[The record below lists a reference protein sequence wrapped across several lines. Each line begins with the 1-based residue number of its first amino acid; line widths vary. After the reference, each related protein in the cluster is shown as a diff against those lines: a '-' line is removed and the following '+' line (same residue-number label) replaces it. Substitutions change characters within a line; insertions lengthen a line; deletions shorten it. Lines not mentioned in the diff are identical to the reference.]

1 MRSFDRSLT
10 EPLKK
15 SRRQGIST
23 TNLLASTTPPPDG
36 TSETTPAQRKIIQT
50 TISTSLITGLLV
62 TTIIFTGAEPLLR
75 WIAGPK
81 SAALI
86 PKALLY
92 VRIRA
97 MTAPL
102 AIVGMVSQAICLASV
117 DVVTPA
123 AAVVLCYVIY
133 KIYQQCQ
140 ARAQAALDRAN
151 QAGGANN
158 GYAIA
163 SDISDSD
170 DSDVVLLDS
179 DSDDSDVVA
188 LG

>member
-123 AAVVLCYVIY
+123 AAVVLGSGENLRPKKKKQRRKGVCS
-133 KIYQQCQ
+133 
-140 ARAQAALDRAN
+140 AQ
-151 QAGGANN
+151 
-158 GYAIA
+158 
-163 SDISDSD
+163 
-170 DSDVVLLDS
+170 
-179 DSDDSDVVA
+179 
-188 LG
+188 